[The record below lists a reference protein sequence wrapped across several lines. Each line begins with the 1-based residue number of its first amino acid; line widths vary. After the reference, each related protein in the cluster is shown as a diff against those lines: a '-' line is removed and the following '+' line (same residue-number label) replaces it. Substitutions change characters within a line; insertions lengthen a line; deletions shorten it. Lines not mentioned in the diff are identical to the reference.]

1 MTKEAT
7 PRSGPLIVGLGSPDQ
22 GDDGVGL
29 EVARA
34 VEALALPGVHTA
46 IHEDP
51 TALLHLWEGFDA
63 VVVIDA
69 VMTGRP
75 PGAITV
81 IEVGAG
87 KAQLPPES
95 WAATGRGGTHAF
107 GLATAVELARVL
119 GQLPKRLTVVGI
131 EAASFAQGT
140 TLSPEVAA
148 SVDDAVAIVG
158 AVARVRARSASP
170 GVSTGL
176 GAGALA

>member
-1 MTKEAT
+1 
-7 PRSGPLIVGLGSPDQ
+7 
-22 GDDGVGL
+22 
-29 EVARA
+29 
-34 VEALALPGVHTA
+34 
-46 IHEDP
+46 
-51 TALLHLWEGFDA
+51 
-63 VVVIDA
+63 
-69 VMTGRP
+69 
-75 PGAITV
+75 V

-158 AVARVRARSASP
+158 AVARVRARSASA
-170 GVSTGL
+170 GISTGL

>member
-1 MTKEAT
+1 MSDTAA
-7 PRSGPLIVGLGSPDQ
+7 PRGGPLVVGLGSPDQ
-22 GDDGVGL
+22 GDDAVGL

-34 VEALALPGVHTA
+34 VEALGLPEVHTA
-46 IHEDP
+46 VHEDP
-51 TALLHLWEGFDA
+51 TALMHLWEGFD
-63 VVVIDA
+63 VVVVVDA

-87 KAQLPPES
+87 RPQLPPEA

-119 GQLPKRLTVVGI
+119 GRLPGRVTVVGG
-131 EAASFAQGT
+131 EAAAFAPGT
-140 TLSPEVAA
+140 ALSPEVAA

-158 AVARVRARSASP
+158 AVARDRVRSA
-170 GVSTGL
+170 
-176 GAGALA
+176 A

>member
-1 MTKEAT
+1 MTGQDA
-7 PRSGPLIVGLGSPDQ
+7 PRTGTLVVGLGSPDQ
-22 GDDGVGL
+22 GDDAVGL
-29 EVARA
+29 VVARGF
-34 VEALALPGVHTA
+34 EASSPDGARVA

-51 TALLHLWEGFDA
+51 TALLHLWEGFDE

-81 IEVGAG
+81 MEVGAG

-119 GQLPKRLTVVGI
+119 GQLPRRLTVVGI

-140 TLSPEVAA
+140 ELSPEVAV

-158 AVARVRARSASP
+158 AVARDRARSA
-170 GVSTGL
+170 V
-176 GAGALA
+176 

>member
-1 MTKEAT
+1 VTERAA
-7 PRSGPLIVGLGSPDQ
+7 PRRGPLVVGLGSPDQ
-22 GDDGVGL
+22 GDDAVGI

-34 VEALALPGVHTA
+34 FEASSPTGAHVA

-51 TALLHLWEGFDA
+51 TALLHLWEGFDE

-81 IEVGAG
+81 MEVGAG

-119 GQLPKRLTVVGI
+119 GQLPRRLTVVGI
-131 EAASFAQGT
+131 EAATFAQGT
-140 TLSPEVAA
+140 ALSPEVAA
-148 SVDDAVAIVG
+148 SVEDAVAIVG
-158 AVARVRARSASP
+158 AVARDRARSA
-170 GVSTGL
+170 V
-176 GAGALA
+176 

>member
-1 MTKEAT
+1 MTDQAA
-7 PRSGPLIVGLGSPDQ
+7 PRGGPLVVGLGSPDQ
-22 GDDGVGL
+22 GDDAVGI

-34 VEALALPGVHTA
+34 VDALGLPGVHTA

-51 TALLHLWEGFDA
+51 TALLHLWEGFDE

-81 IEVGAG
+81 MEVGAG
-87 KAQLPPES
+87 KAKLPPES

-119 GQLPKRLTVVGI
+119 GQLPRRLTVVGV

-140 TLSPEVAA
+140 ALSPEVAA

-158 AVARVRARSASP
+158 AVSRDRARSA
-170 GVSTGL
+170 V
-176 GAGALA
+176 